1 MPRPLL
7 LPSLLLVLAL
17 LHPAHAEN
25 WPEFR
30 GPTGQGTYAGKNLPI
45 EWSKTKNVAWKQA
58 IPGKGW
64 SSPIVQDGRI
74 YVTTAAPIDGSKDL
88 SLRALC
94 LDAADG
100 KIIWNTEVFR
110 QDAAKAPR
118 IHSKNSHASPSPLT
132 DGRRLYAHF
141 GHQGTAALNLA
152 GKVLWR
158 NTEHRYAPVHGN
170 GGTPILVDDKLVF
183 SGDGGD
189 KQFVVAL
196 NTDNGK
202 TAWKTDRK
210 CEFYKKFSFGTP
222 LVITVNGRQQIVSP
236 ASGAVMAYD
245 PKDGKELW
253 QAKYDG
259 YSVIPRPVFGH
270 GMIFFST
277 GYDQPRLLAIRVD
290 GAGDVTES
298 HIAWTATK
306 GAPHAPSPL
315 LVGDELYFVSDS
327 GIASCLDA
335 RTGTSHWQER
345 IGGNFSASP
354 FYADG
359 MIYLQSED
367 GVTTVLRA
375 AKTFERLAESK
386 LDERTFASYAVAD
399 GAIYLRTESQLYR
412 IQAK

>member
-1 MPRPLL
+1 MPSVRTLFTIAVAFHL
-7 LPSLLLVLAL
+7 S
-17 LHPAHAEN
+17 HPARAEN

-64 SSPIVQDGRI
+64 SSPIVQDGKI
-74 YVTTAAPIDGSKDL
+74 YLTTAAPIADSKDL

-100 KIIWNTEVFR
+100 KILWNVEVFR
-110 QDAAKAPR
+110 QDAKAPR

-132 DGRRLYAHF
+132 DGRRLYVHF
-141 GHQGTAALNLA
+141 GHQGTAALDFA

-158 NTEHRYAPVHGN
+158 NTEHHYAPVHGN

-196 NTDNGK
+196 DAASGE

-222 LVITVNGRQQIVSP
+222 LVITVNGKQQIVSP

-253 QAKYDG
+253 RAAYDG

-270 GMIFFST
+270 GMIFFSS
-277 GYDQPRLLAIRVD
+277 GYDQPKLLAIRAD
-290 GAGDVTES
+290 GAGDVTAT
-298 HIAWTATK
+298 HIAWTLAK

-315 LVGDELYFVSDS
+315 LVGDELYTVADN

-335 RTGTSHWQER
+335 RTGRIHWQER
-345 IGGNFSASP
+345 IDGNFSASP

-359 MIYLQSED
+359 KIYLQSED
-367 GVTTVLRA
+367 GVTTVIRA
-375 AKTFERLAESK
+375 AKSFERLAESR

>member
-1 MPRPLL
+1 MTWSRLL
-7 LPSLLLVLAL
+7 LLSFGFVAIN
-17 LHPAHAEN
+17 PARAEN

-64 SSPIVQDGRI
+64 SSPIIQDGRV
-74 YVTTAAPIDGSKDL
+74 YLTTAAPIADSKDL
-88 SLRALC
+88 SLRAEC
-94 LDAADG
+94 LNAADG
-100 KIIWNTEVFR
+100 KILWNIEVFR
-110 QDAAKAPR
+110 QDAKAPR

-132 DGRRLYAHF
+132 DGRRLYVHF
-141 GHQGTAALNLA
+141 GHQGTAALDLA

-170 GGTPILVDDKLVF
+170 GGTPVLVDDKLVF

-189 KQFVVAL
+189 KQFIVAL

-253 QAKYDG
+253 RATYDG
-259 YSVIPRPVFGH
+259 YSVIPRPVYGH
-270 GMIFFST
+270 GMIFFSS
-277 GYDQPRLLAIRVD
+277 GYDQPKLLAIRVD

-315 LVGDELYFVSDS
+315 LVGDELYTVSDN
-327 GIASCLDA
+327 GTASCLDA
-335 RTGTSHWQER
+335 RTGKIHWQER
-345 IGGNFSASP
+345 IDGNFSASP

-359 MIYLQSED
+359 KIYLQSED

-375 AKTFERLAESK
+375 AKSFERLAESR
-386 LDERTFASYAVAD
+386 LEERTFASYAVAD